1 MNQQQIK
8 LGYEIGTGKE
18 VDIPLAHMIVCGVSQ
33 LSGKTT
39 TLEAL
44 IKRGKQKAV
53 VFRTKTGEKSFQE
66 GNEIPGFFREKS
78 DYEGVKSLIEAYS
91 RTKIQLETG
100 TLMDLTRDFDTLED
114 IYDSVNNTI
123 MNNTKMRGI
132 EKEIY
137 IRLQHYLGDLIPQIK
152 NANLSKT
159 LVLKDGANIMNLEG
173 FSEPIQ
179 SLIIQSVLD
188 EVLAHQKG
196 VIIVIPEAWKFIPQ
210 KYSNPCKR
218 SVESFIR
225 QGATNGNYIWI
236 DSQDMAGV
244 DKIPLKQIST
254 WCLGYQTERNEVKH
268 TLDQIALPPKSK
280 PSVDEIMTLRVGQFI
295 LSSYDGVRKVYVQ
308 PLWLDDDEAQ
318 AVAMANITGIKEE
331 VPEKKPI
338 SNKCPSCKA
347 VYKKPENKEKQRDD
361 RVGRIIEQRFA
372 ASGLSADK
380 KEVFA
385 LAYSTALADVVKG
398 CHPLTVAAAKKEE

>member
-1 MNQQQIK
+1 MATAIK

-18 VDIPLAHMIVCGVSQ
+18 VGIPLAHMIVCGVSQ

-44 IKRGKQKAV
+44 IKRGGQKAV

-114 IYDSVNNTI
+114 IYDSVNNTLL
-123 MNNTKMRGI
+123 NNPKMRGV
-132 EKEIY
+132 EREIY
-137 IRLQHYLGDLIPQIK
+137 IGDLIPQIK

-210 KYSNPCKR
+210 KYNNPCKR

-244 DKIPLKQIST
+244 DKIPLKQISV
-254 WCLGYQTERNEVKH
+254 WLLGYQTERNEVKH

-280 PSVDEIMTLRVGQFI
+280 PSIDEIMTLRVGQFVI
-295 LSSYDGVRKVYVQ
+295 SSYDGVRKAYVQ
-308 PLWLDDDEAQ
+308 PLWLSDDEAR
-318 AVAMANITGIKEE
+318 AAAMGGIVEKT
-331 VPEKKPI
+331 EKK
-338 SNKCPSCKA
+338 SDK
-347 VYKKPENKEKQRDD
+347 KQRED

-372 ASGLSADK
+372 ASGLPADK
-380 KEVFA
+380 KEAYA

-398 CHPLTVAAAKKEE
+398 CHPQIVGKGENND